1 MNKKYQIIYADLR
14 GFTVREIPI
23 LQTHDWILYKHYA
36 HRLPSIS
43 WAFGLYDAS
52 SILQGI
58 CTFGT
63 PASHSLCIG
72 ICGEKYKDLVLELNR
87 LCLNDE
93 LPKNSAS
100 FLIARSI
107 KLLPKERILVSYSD
121 TGMNHTGYI
130 YQATNWLYTGITK
143 ERTDIATGD
152 GKHSRHYKK
161 GGDYSKRQLRTAKH
175 RYILFHKCP
184 QSIIKELRY
193 PILPYP
199 KGDNIRYDASYQ
211 PVVQGLLG

>member
-1 MNKKYQIIYADLR
+1 MKKYQIIYADLNS
-14 GFTVREIPI
+14 FTVREIPSS
-23 LQTHDWILYKHYA
+23 QTYDWLLYKHYA
-36 HRLPSIS
+36 HRRPSIS
-43 WAFGLYDAS
+43 WAFGLYDGS
-52 SILQGI
+52 SILQGV
-58 CTFGT
+58 CTFGV

-72 ICGEKYKDLVLELNR
+72 ICGEDYKQLVLELNR

-107 KLLPKERILVSYSD
+107 KLLPIERILVSYSD
-121 TGMNHTGYI
+121 TGMGHTGYI

-143 ERTDIATGD
+143 ERTDIATGV
-152 GKHSRHYKK
+152 GKHSRHYEK
-161 GGDYSKRQLRTAKH
+161 GGDYSNRQLRTAKH

-184 QSIIKELRY
+184 QGIREALKY

-199 KGDNIRYDASYQ
+199 KGDNERYDTSYQ
-211 PVVQGLLG
+211 PPVQRLLG